1 MTSTMGRAKPVGRGA
16 PGRTRTPRAEREE
29 QMIEAASGLFAKHG
43 FGGVSMDD
51 IAKASGIT
59 KPMLYA
65 YFDSK
70 DGLFAACAEAA
81 GEELRQELRAVSE
94 REDLT
99 PDKQLWEGLQRVFQ
113 FVEENHDGWLLLY
126 PEGGV
131 ASGSIGSGAVAARDA
146 MADLLTEL
154 FTRQGRAQGLSD
166 EALSH
171 TEAIAHSFTAATIGA
186 ASHWA
191 QHGDE
196 PRDLAALR
204 LMNLL
209 WMGCGSLLEGRL
221 WLPGPPTSA

>member
-1 MTSTMGRAKPVGRGA
+1 
-16 PGRTRTPRAEREE
+16 
-29 QMIEAASGLFAKHG
+29 MIEVASGLFAEHG

-70 DGLFAACAEAA
+70 EGLFAACAQRA
-81 GEELRQELRAVSE
+81 GEDLRDDLRKVSA
-94 REDLT
+94 REDLR
-99 PDKQLWEGLQRVFQ
+99 PDQRLWQGIQRVFA

-126 PEGGV
+126 PEGGL
-131 ASGSIGSGAVAARDA
+131 ASGSIGAGAVAARDA
-146 MADLLTEL
+146 TADLLTEL
-154 FTRQGRAQGLSD
+154 FSRTARAQGLSD

-191 QHGDE
+191 KHEDE
-196 PRDLAALR
+196 PRDVAALR

-209 WMGCGSLLEGRL
+209 WMGCGALLEGRL
-221 WLPGPPTSA
+221 WLPKQ

>member
-1 MTSTMGRAKPVGRGA
+1 
-16 PGRTRTPRAEREE
+16 
-29 QMIEAASGLFAKHG
+29 MIEVASALFAEHG
-43 FGGVSMDD
+43 FAGVSMED

-70 DGLFAACAEAA
+70 EGLFAACAQVA
-81 GEELRQELRAVSE
+81 GDHLRDDLREVSA
-94 REDLT
+94 RRDLT
-99 PDKQLWEGLQRVFQ
+99 PDQRLWQGIQRVFI

-126 PEGGV
+126 PEGGL

-154 FTRQGRAQGLSD
+154 FTKTARERGLSE
-166 EALSH
+166 EALAH

-191 QHGDE
+191 THENE
-196 PRDLAALR
+196 PRDVAALR
-204 LMNLL
+204 LMNLA
-209 WMGCGSLLEGRL
+209 WMGLGALLEGKL
-221 WLPGPPTSA
+221 WLPEDV

>member
-1 MTSTMGRAKPVGRGA
+1 
-16 PGRTRTPRAEREE
+16 
-29 QMIEAASGLFAKHG
+29 MIEAASALFAEHG

-70 DGLFAACAEAA
+70 EGLFAACAQAVGA
-81 GEELRQELRAVSE
+81 HLRDDLRAVSE
-94 REDLT
+94 RDDLT
-99 PDKQLWEGLQRVFQ
+99 PDERLWQGIQHVFS

-126 PEGGV
+126 PEGGL
-131 ASGSIGSGAVAARDA
+131 APGSIGDGAVAARDE
-146 MADLLTEL
+146 MANLLTEL
-154 FTRQGRAQGLSD
+154 FTRTARAQGLSD
-166 EALSH
+166 EALVH

-191 QHGDE
+191 KHESE
-196 PRDLAALR
+196 PRDVAALR

-209 WMGCGSLLEGRL
+209 WMGCGALLEGRL
-221 WLPGPPTSA
+221 WLPKK

>member
-1 MTSTMGRAKPVGRGA
+1 MGRAKPVGRGA
-16 PGRTRTPRAEREE
+16 PGRVRTPRAEREQ
-29 QMIEAASGLFAKHG
+29 QMIEVASALFAEHG

-70 DGLFAACAEAA
+70 EGLFAACAQRA
-81 GEELRQELRAVSE
+81 GDGLRDELRGVGAR
-94 REDLT
+94 RDLS
-99 PDKQLWEGLQRVFQ
+99 PDARLWEGIQRVFK

-126 PEGGV
+126 PEGGL
-131 ASGSIGSGAVAARDA
+131 ASGSIGAGAVAARDA

-154 FTRQGRAQGLSD
+154 FTRTAREKGLSED
-166 EALSH
+166 ALAH
-171 TEAIAHSFTAATIGA
+171 TDAIARSFTSATIAA

-191 QHGDE
+191 KYEEE

-209 WMGCGSLLEGRL
+209 WMGCGDLLEGKL
-221 WLPGPPTSA
+221 WLPDAP

>member
-1 MTSTMGRAKPVGRGA
+1 MGRAKPVGRGA
-16 PGRTRTPRAEREE
+16 PGRTRTPRAEREQ
-29 QMIEAASGLFAKHG
+29 QMIEVASGLFAKRG

-70 DGLFAACAEAA
+70 EGLFAACAQRA
-81 GEELRQELRAVSE
+81 GEHLRDDLRQVGEH
-94 REDLT
+94 RELT
-99 PDKQLWEGLQRVFQ
+99 PDQRLWQGIQRVFM

-126 PEGGV
+126 PEGGL

-146 MADLLTEL
+146 MAELLAEL
-154 FTRQGRAQGLSD
+154 FTRTAREKGLSE
-166 EALSH
+166 EALAH

-191 QHGDE
+191 KHESE
-196 PRDLAALR
+196 PRDVAALR

-209 WMGCGSLLEGRL
+209 WMGCGALLEGKL
-221 WLPGPPTSA
+221 WLPDK

>member
-1 MTSTMGRAKPVGRGA
+1 
-16 PGRTRTPRAEREE
+16 
-29 QMIEAASGLFAKHG
+29 MIEVASGLFAERG

-70 DGLFAACAEAA
+70 EGLFAACAEQA
-81 GEELRQELRAVSE
+81 GEHLRDDLRQVGLRD
-94 REDLT
+94 DLR
-99 PDKQLWEGLQRVFQ
+99 PDQQLWEGIQRVFA

-126 PEGGV
+126 PEGGL
-131 ASGSIGSGAVAARDA
+131 ASGSIGAGAVAARDA

-154 FTRQGRAQGLSD
+154 FARAARAQGLSE
-166 EALSH
+166 EALVH

-191 QHGDE
+191 KREDE
-196 PRDLAALR
+196 PRDVAALR

-209 WMGCGSLLEGRL
+209 WIGCGGLLEGKL
-221 WLPGPPTSA
+221 WLPKK

>member
-1 MTSTMGRAKPVGRGA
+1 MGRAKAVGRGA
-16 PGRTRTPRAEREE
+16 PGRVRTPRAEREQ
-29 QMIEAASGLFAKHG
+29 QMIQVASALFAEHG

-70 DGLFAACAEAA
+70 EGLFAACAQRA
-81 GEELRQELRAVSE
+81 GDGLRDELRGVGAR
-94 REDLT
+94 RDLS
-99 PDKQLWEGLQRVFQ
+99 PDARLWEGIQRVFK

-126 PEGGV
+126 PEGGL
-131 ASGSIGSGAVAARDA
+131 ASGSIGAGAVAARDA

-154 FTRQGRAQGLSD
+154 FTRTAREKGLAED
-166 EALSH
+166 ALAH
-171 TEAIAHSFTAATIGA
+171 TDAIARSFTSATIAA

-191 QHGDE
+191 KHENE
-196 PRDLAALR
+196 PRDPAALR

-209 WMGCGSLLEGRL
+209 WMGCGDLLDGKL
-221 WLPGPPTSA
+221 WLPDAP

>member
-1 MTSTMGRAKPVGRGA
+1 MV
-16 PGRTRTPRAEREE
+16 EV
-29 QMIEAASGLFAKHG
+29 ASALFAEHG

-70 DGLFAACAEAA
+70 EGLFSACAQVA
-81 GEELRQELRAVSE
+81 GEHLRDDLREVSE
-94 REDLT
+94 RRDLT
-99 PDKQLWEGLQRVFQ
+99 PDERLWQGIERVFA

-126 PEGGV
+126 PEGGL
-131 ASGSIGSGAVAARDA
+131 ATGSIGSGAVAARDA

-154 FTRQGRAQGLSD
+154 FTRTAREKGLSD

-171 TEAIAHSFTAATIGA
+171 TEAIAHAFTAATIGA

-191 QHGDE
+191 KHEDE
-196 PRDLAALR
+196 PRDVAALR
-204 LMNLL
+204 LMNLM
-209 WMGCGSLLEGRL
+209 WMGCGALLEGRL
-221 WLPGPPTSA
+221 WLPGASP

>member
-1 MTSTMGRAKPVGRGA
+1 
-16 PGRTRTPRAEREE
+16 
-29 QMIEAASGLFAKHG
+29 MIEVASGLFAERG

-70 DGLFAACAEAA
+70 EGLFAACAQRA
-81 GEELRQELRAVSE
+81 GEHLRQELREVSE

-99 PDKQLWEGLQRVFQ
+99 PDKQLWEGILRVFA
-113 FVEENHDGWLLLY
+113 FVDENHDGWLLLY
-126 PEGGV
+126 PEGGQ
-131 ASGSIGSGAVAARDA
+131 AAGAIGSGAATARDA
-146 MADLLTEL
+146 MGDLLTEL
-154 FTRQGRAQGLSD
+154 FTQAARAQGLSD
-166 EALSH
+166 DALVH
-171 TEAIAHSFTAATIGA
+171 TGAIAHSFTAATIGA

-191 QHGDE
+191 KRGTE
-196 PRDLAALR
+196 PRELAALR

-221 WLPGPPTSA
+221 WLPDG

>member
-1 MTSTMGRAKPVGRGA
+1 MV
-16 PGRTRTPRAEREE
+16 EV
-29 QMIEAASGLFAKHG
+29 ASALFAEHG

-70 DGLFAACAEAA
+70 EGLFSACAQVA
-81 GEELRQELRAVSE
+81 GEHLRDDLREVSDRRDLPPDE
-94 REDLT
+94 R
-99 PDKQLWEGLQRVFQ
+99 LWHGIDRVFA

-126 PEGGV
+126 PEGGL
-131 ASGSIGSGAVAARDA
+131 ATGSIGSGAVAARDA

-154 FTRQGRAQGLSD
+154 FSRTAREKGLSE

-171 TEAIAHSFTAATIGA
+171 TEAIAHAFTAATIGA

-191 QHGDE
+191 KHDDE
-196 PRDLAALR
+196 PRDVAALR
-204 LMNLL
+204 LMNLM
-209 WMGCGSLLEGRL
+209 WMGCGALLEGNL
-221 WLPGPPTSA
+221 WLPDASQ